1 MGSLLDSPTMGCLGY
16 LSLVALLSCGI
27 QGASLPYLDGYQ
39 LHLNQMGVIID
50 LEMKD
55 LNPLVGGKAHV
66 ELPISPV
73 WKMLEV
79 DAQLLKPVINTL
91 EKTTLPVW
99 KLLEVEAPFLKPFII
114 ALEKN
119 TLGRIYDVMTVKAD
133 MTFNA
138 EEIVKGIFNIA
149 VDYTLV
155 HKDGT
160 EEKATLLIQGKN
172 ESGKLVTSMEIIP
185 KNNVVMLE
193 KKIFFPLEMIFTCNW
208 PSAHTLTIKGDF
220 GKIFLNIANDMNEVS
235 VRGVLEYLGQQY
247 KYSTILSIREKMF
260 TVTFQEPSK
269 ELYDVV
275 MKVKMLNGF
284 PMLEITGNIP
294 TFQYFTAGDFKT
306 EVIVNSWLNYEIKHI
321 FHGVEMLRLTV
332 DMLNGFPKMEI
343 TGKIPAFKYL
353 TAGTFKTEVIV
364 HSWLNYEIKHTFN
377 GVEML
382 RATFGMLN
390 GFPRMEITGKMPTIK
405 YFTAGDFKT
414 EVIVKSWLNYEIKHT
429 FNDVEILRLT
439 FQMLN
444 GFPRIEITGY
454 LPTTPLFTA
463 GVFKS
468 QLIVKS
474 LFKYEIKHIFKGMEI
489 LNLKIALINGKMEMM
504 MKYGQTHKT
513 HIVLEYEYLRWIKIL
528 LPTTN
533 TWLSKD
539 LGVEM
544 HYQPTNEEKLI
555 EGGNIKIVAKSDK
568 MPIMK
573 FGGYYGLT
581 LDSTKYEILL
591 NDFYINLLNNEIM
604 LFDGITFSELK
615 FYGKITLDRMY
626 TNSIDRLNINA
637 MMPKIALEAK
647 LHKDGQKV
655 FHYLLTTIETP
666 YKLHIFFPYL
676 FQNIL
681 SMTQEHIEITHEHI
695 VLGNKQVISTLC
707 NLTTKKIITTVT
719 PTMMSFELFDGEVS
733 LVKYVTELTK
743 INVGRNSMLLEG
755 NKIVQF
761 NGYQPWFLPAAL
773 GFNQLKINF
782 HLEVVDKAE
791 GKMNINVA
799 IFKDTTELLNAVVNN
814 VEVPYMIVVK
824 APVLPLEMRVDFEQ
838 SSKVWDV
845 KINTKSY
852 LKVRPTLAKEVE
864 VVLTGVPLFRVALL
878 AKELRITTI
887 MKDLPEITTA
897 VTLKTFS
904 LFQNTLGIEVMV
916 GKISHKTLL
925 GWNINMLRKAF
936 VDVKVI
942 GSGTELLGD
951 YELFRHF
958 NWNIVSLK
966 NIDVEWT
973 GKVLCTGLKVFK
985 TPMLT
990 EGKLLFKDYVVDI
1003 KMVEKLMDVPYTLI
1017 FKSHPLTVAVLP
1029 FFQYP

>member
-1 MGSLLDSPTMGCLGY
+1 MGSLLDSPTMGFLGC
-16 LSLVALLSCGI
+16 LSLVALLACGI
-27 QGASLPYLDGYQ
+27 QGASLPYKNGYQ
-39 LHLNQMGVIID
+39 FHLNQKGVIMD
-50 LEMKD
+50 LAMKD

-66 ELPISPV
+66 ELPLSPI

-79 DAQLLKPVINTL
+79 DAQLLKPIIKTL

-99 KLLEVEAPFLKPFII
+99 KLLEVEAPFLKPIII

-119 TLGRIYDVMTVKAD
+119 TLERIYDVMTVKAD

-138 EEIVKGIFNIA
+138 EEILNGIFNIA

-172 ESGKLVTSMEIIP
+172 KSGKHVTSMEIIP
-185 KNNVVMLE
+185 KNNVVMPE
-193 KKIFFPLEMIFTCNW
+193 KKIFSPLEIIFICNW

-260 TVTFQEPSK
+260 TVTLQEPSK

-284 PMLEITGNIP
+284 PMLEIIGNIP
-294 TFQYFTAGDFKT
+294 TFQYFTAGAFKT
-306 EVIVNSWLNYEIKHI
+306 EVIVNSWLNYEIKHA
-321 FHGVEMLRLTV
+321 FHGKEMLRLTFV
-332 DMLNGFPKMEI
+332 MLNGFPRMEI
-343 TGKIPAFKYL
+343 TGNVPAFKYL
-353 TAGTFKTEVIV
+353 AAGTFKTEVIV
-364 HSWLNYEIKHTFN
+364 HSLLNYEVKHAFN

-382 RATFGMLN
+382 KLTFGMLN
-390 GFPRMEITGKMPTIK
+390 GFPRIEISGKIPTFK

-414 EVIVKSWLNYEIKHT
+414 EVLINSWLNYEIKHI
-429 FNDVEILRLT
+429 FNGLKMLRLT
-439 FQMLN
+439 FKMLN
-444 GFPRIEITGY
+444 GFPMIEITGSV
-454 LPTTPLFTA
+454 PTTPLFTA
-463 GVFKS
+463 GVFKTE
-468 QLIVKS
+468 LIVKS
-474 LFKYEIKHIFKGMEI
+474 LYNYEIKHVFKGMEM
-489 LNLKIALINGKMEMM
+489 LNLNIAIINGKMEMI

-539 LGVEM
+539 LGFEM
-544 HYQPTNEEKLI
+544 HYQPTNEGKLI

-573 FGGYYGLT
+573 FGGYCGLT

-591 NDFYINLLNNEIM
+591 NDFYINLLNNEIL

-615 FYGKITLDRMY
+615 FYGKISLDRLY
-626 TNSIDRLNINA
+626 TNSIDRLNLNA

-647 LHKDGQKV
+647 LHKDEQKV

-719 PTMMSFELFDGEVS
+719 PTMMSLELFDGEVS

-743 INVGRNSMLLEG
+743 VDVGRNSMLLEG

-761 NGYQPWFLPAAL
+761 NAYHPWFLPAIL
-773 GFNQLKINF
+773 GFNQLKTKF

-799 IFKDTTELLNAVVNN
+799 VIKDTTEIINAVVNN
-814 VEVPYMIVVK
+814 VEVPYMMVVK
-824 APVLPLEMRVDFEQ
+824 APLLPLEMKVDYEL
-838 SSKVWDV
+838 STKVWNI
-845 KINTKSY
+845 KINNRSI
-852 LKVRPTLAKEVE
+852 LEIRPT
-864 VVLTGVPLFRVALL
+864 
-878 AKELRITTI
+878 
-887 MKDLPEITTA
+887 M
-897 VTLKTFS
+897 KTFS

-951 YELFRHF
+951 YELFRH
-958 NWNIVSLK
+958 L
-966 NIDVEWT
+966 
-973 GKVLCTGLKVFK
+973 
-985 TPMLT
+985 
-990 EGKLLFKDYVVDI
+990 
-1003 KMVEKLMDVPYTLI
+1003 
-1017 FKSHPLTVAVLP
+1017 
-1029 FFQYP
+1029 

>member
-1 MGSLLDSPTMGCLGY
+1 MGSLLDSPTMRFLGC

-27 QGASLPYLDGYQ
+27 QGASLPYQNGYK
-39 LHLNQMGVIID
+39 LHLNQKGVLMD

-55 LNPLVGGKAHV
+55 LNPLIGGKAHV
-66 ELPISPV
+66 ELPISSV

-79 DAQLLKPVINTL
+79 DAQLLKPIIKTL

-138 EEIVKGIFNIA
+138 EEIFKGIFNVA

-160 EEKATLLIQGKN
+160 KEKATLLIQGKN
-172 ESGKLVTSMEIIP
+172 ESGKLVTSMEILP
-185 KNNVVMLE
+185 KNNVVKPE

-220 GKIFLNIANDMNEVS
+220 GKIFLNIANNMNEVS
-235 VRGVLEYLGQQY
+235 VRGALEYLGQQY
-247 KYSTILSIREKMF
+247 KYSTILSIKDKMF
-260 TVTFQEPSK
+260 TVTLQEPSK

-275 MKVKMLNGF
+275 MKVKMVNGF
-284 PMLEITGNIP
+284 PILEITGNIP

-306 EVIVNSWLNYEIKHI
+306 EVIVNSWLNYEIKH
-321 FHGVEMLRLTV
+321 
-332 DMLNGFPKMEI
+332 
-343 TGKIPAFKYL
+343 
-353 TAGTFKTEVIV
+353 
-364 HSWLNYEIKHTFN
+364 TFN

-382 RATFGMLN
+382 RLTFGMLN
-390 GFPRMEITGKMPTIK
+390 GFPRMEISGKMPTFK

-414 EVIVKSWLNYEIKHT
+414 EVIVNSWFNYEIKHT
-429 FNDVEILRLT
+429 FNGVEMLRLT

-444 GFPRIEITGY
+444 GFPRIEISGY

-474 LFKYEIKHIFKGMEI
+474 LYKYEIKHIFKGMEI
-489 LNLKIALINGKMEMM
+489 LNLKIALINGKMEII

-539 LGVEM
+539 LGVEV
-544 HYQPTNEEKLI
+544 HYQPTNEEKLL
-555 EGGNIKIVAKSDK
+555 EGGNIKILAKSDN
-568 MPIMK
+568 MPVMK

-615 FYGKITLDRMY
+615 FYGKIALDLLS
-626 TNSIDRLNINA
+626 TNSIDRFNLMI
-637 MMPKIALEAK
+637 PKIALEAK
-647 LHKDGQKV
+647 IHKDEQKV

-666 YKLHIFFPYL
+666 YKLYIFFPYV

-681 SMTQEHIEITHEHI
+681 SMTREHIEITHEHV

-707 NLTTKKIITTVT
+707 NLTTKKIITKVT
-719 PTMMSFELFDGEVS
+719 PSLMSIELFDGEVS

-743 INVGRNSMLLEG
+743 IDVGRNAMLLEG

-761 NGYQPWFLPAAL
+761 TGYQPWFLPTIL
-773 GFNQLKINF
+773 KFNQLKTKF

-791 GKMNINVA
+791 GKININVA
-799 IFKDTTELLNAVVNN
+799 VFKDTTELINAVVNN
-814 VEVPYMIVVK
+814 VEVPYMMVVK
-824 APVLPLEMRVDFEQ
+824 APILPLEMRIDYEL
-838 SSKVWDV
+838 STKVWYV
-845 KINTKSY
+845 KINNRSY
-852 LKVRPTLAKEVE
+852 LEVRPTVANEVE

-878 AKELRITTI
+878 GKELRITTI
-887 MKDLPEITTA
+887 IKDLPEITTA

-951 YELFRHF
+951 YEVFRHL
-958 NWNIVSLK
+958 NWNIVNLK

-973 GKVLCTGLKVFK
+973 GKVMCSGLKVFE
-985 TPMLT
+985 TPMVT
-990 EGKLLFKDYVVDI
+990 EGKLLFKDFVVDME
-1003 KMVEKLMDVPYTLI
+1003 MVEKLMDVPYTLI
-1017 FKSHPLTVAVLP
+1017 FKSHPLTVALLP

>member
-1 MGSLLDSPTMGCLGY
+1 MGTMGFLGY

-27 QGASLPYLDGYQ
+27 QGASLPYQNGYQ
-39 LHLNQMGVIID
+39 FHLNQKGVRMD

-66 ELPISPV
+66 ELPLSPL

-79 DAQLLKPVINTL
+79 DAQLLKPIIKTL

-99 KLLEVEAPFLKPFII
+99 KLLEVEAPFLKPIII

-138 EEIVKGIFNIA
+138 EEILKGIFNVA

-160 EEKATLLIQGKN
+160 EEKTTLLIQGKN
-172 ESGKLVTSMEIIP
+172 ISGKHVTSMEIIP
-185 KNNVVMLE
+185 KNNVVMPE

-260 TVTFQEPSK
+260 TVTLQEPSK
-269 ELYDVV
+269 ELYTIV

-284 PMLEITGNIP
+284 PILEITGNIP

-306 EVIVNSWLNYEIKHI
+306 EVIVKGWLNYEIKHT
-321 FHGVEMLRLTV
+321 FHGMEMMRLTFG
-332 DMLNGFPKMEI
+332 MLNGFPRMEI
-343 TGKIPAFKYL
+343 TGNVPAFKYL

-364 HSWLNYEIKHTFN
+364 HSWLNYEVKHMFN

-382 RATFGMLN
+382 KLTFGMLN
-390 GFPRMEITGKMPTIK
+390 GFPRIEMTGNTPTFE
-405 YFTAGDFKT
+405 YFTAGTFKT
-414 EVIVKSWLNYEIKHT
+414 EVIAHSWLNYEIKHI
-429 FNDVEILRLT
+429 FNDVEMMRLT
-439 FQMLN
+439 FEMLN
-444 GFPRIEITGY
+444 GFPMIMMTGTV
-454 LPTTPLFTA
+454 PTTPLFTA
-463 GVFKS
+463 GDFKS
-468 QLIVKS
+468 ELRMKS
-474 LFKYEIKHIFKGMEI
+474 LYNYEIKHVFKGMEM
-489 LNLKIALINGKMEMM
+489 LNLNIALINGKMEMI

-513 HIVLEYEYLRWIKIL
+513 HIVLEYEYLRWIKIH

-533 TWLSKD
+533 TWLTKD

-544 HYQPTNEEKLI
+544 HYQPTNEAKLL

-568 MPIMK
+568 MPFMK

-591 NDFYINLLNNEIM
+591 NDFYVNLLNNEIM

-615 FYGKITLDRMY
+615 FYGKITLDNLSMNVMDY
-626 TNSIDRLNINA
+626 LNLNA
-637 MMPKIALEAK
+637 LMPKIALEAK
-647 LHKDGQKV
+647 IHKDELKV
-655 FHYLLTTIETP
+655 FHYILTTIETP
-666 YKLHIFFPYL
+666 NKLYIFFPYL

-681 SMTQEHIEITHEHI
+681 RMPQEHIEITHEHV

-743 INVGRNSMLLEG
+743 IDVGRNSMLLEG

-761 NGYQPWFLPAAL
+761 NAYQPWFLPAAL
-773 GFNQLKINF
+773 GFNQLKTKF
-782 HLEVVDKAE
+782 HL
-791 GKMNINVA
+791 
-799 IFKDTTELLNAVVNN
+799 
-814 VEVPYMIVVK
+814 
-824 APVLPLEMRVDFEQ
+824 
-838 SSKVWDV
+838 
-845 KINTKSY
+845 
-852 LKVRPTLAKEVE
+852 
-864 VVLTGVPLFRVALL
+864 
-878 AKELRITTI
+878 
-887 MKDLPEITTA
+887 
-897 VTLKTFS
+897 
-904 LFQNTLGIEVMV
+904 
-916 GKISHKTLL
+916 
-925 GWNINMLRKAF
+925 
-936 VDVKVI
+936 
-942 GSGTELLGD
+942 
-951 YELFRHF
+951 
-958 NWNIVSLK
+958 
-966 NIDVEWT
+966 
-973 GKVLCTGLKVFK
+973 
-985 TPMLT
+985 
-990 EGKLLFKDYVVDI
+990 
-1003 KMVEKLMDVPYTLI
+1003 
-1017 FKSHPLTVAVLP
+1017 
-1029 FFQYP
+1029 

>member
-1 MGSLLDSPTMGCLGY
+1 MGTMGFLGY

-27 QGASLPYLDGYQ
+27 QGASLPYQNGYQ
-39 LHLNQMGVIID
+39 FHLNQKGVRMD

-66 ELPISPV
+66 ELPISSI

-79 DAQLLKPVINTL
+79 DAQLLKPIINTL

-99 KLLEVEAPFLKPFII
+99 KLLEVEAPFLRPFIL

-133 MTFNA
+133 MTVNA
-138 EEIVKGIFNIA
+138 AEILKGIFNVA

-172 ESGKLVTSMEIIP
+172 ESGKHVTSMEIIP
-185 KNNVVMLE
+185 KNNVVIPE

-235 VRGVLEYLGQQY
+235 VRGVLEYFGQQY

-260 TVTFQEPSK
+260 TVTLQEPSK

-284 PMLEITGNIP
+284 PMIEITGNIP
-294 TFQYFTAGDFKT
+294 TFQYFTAGDFKTEVIVKGWLNYEIKHTFHGMEMMRLTFGMLNGFPRMEITGNVPAFKYLTAGHFKTEVIVNSWLNYEVKHAFNGVEMLKVTFGMLNGFPRIEITGSVPAFQYFTAGDFKT

-321 FHGVEMLRLTV
+321 FNGVEMMRLTFE
-332 DMLNGFPKMEI
+332 MLNGFPM
-343 TGKIPAFKYL
+343 
-353 TAGTFKTEVIV
+353 
-364 HSWLNYEIKHTFN
+364 
-377 GVEML
+377 
-382 RATFGMLN
+382 
-390 GFPRMEITGKMPTIK
+390 
-405 YFTAGDFKT
+405 
-414 EVIVKSWLNYEIKHT
+414 
-429 FNDVEILRLT
+429 
-439 FQMLN
+439 
-444 GFPRIEITGY
+444 IEITGTV
-454 LPTTPLFTA
+454 PTTPLFTA
-463 GVFKS
+463 GEFKS
-468 QLIVKS
+468 EFRMKS
-474 LFKYEIKHIFKGMEI
+474 LYNYEIKHVFKGMELFN
-489 LNLKIALINGKMEMM
+489 LNIALINGKMEMI

-513 HIVLEYEYLRWIKIL
+513 HIVLEYEYLRWIKVL

-533 TWLSKD
+533 TWLTKD

-544 HYQPTNEEKLI
+544 HYQPTNEAKLL

-581 LDSTKYEILL
+581 MDSTKYEILL

-615 FYGKITLDRMY
+615 FYGKITLDNLSMNVMDY
-626 TNSIDRLNINA
+626 LNLNA
-637 MMPKIALEAK
+637 LVPKIALEAK
-647 LHKDGQKV
+647 IHKDEQKV
-655 FHYLLTTIETP
+655 FHYILTTIETP
-666 YKLHIFFPYL
+666 CKLYIFFPYL

-681 SMTQEHIEITHEHI
+681 SMPQEHIEITHEHV

-733 LVKYVTELTK
+733 LVKYVTEPTK
-743 INVGRNSMLLEG
+743 IDVGRNSMLLEG

-761 NGYQPWFLPAAL
+761 NAYQPWFLPAAL
-773 GFNQLKINF
+773 GFNQLKTKF

-791 GKMNINVA
+791 GKININVA
-799 IFKDTTELLNAVVNN
+799 VFKDTTELMNAVVNN

-824 APVLPLEMRVDFEQ
+824 APVLPLEMRIDYEL
-838 SSKVWDV
+838 STKVWNV
-845 KINTKSY
+845 KVNNKSY
-852 LKVRPTLAKEVE
+852 LEVKPTVANEVE

-942 GSGTELLGD
+942 GSGTELFGD
-951 YELFRHF
+951 YEIFRHL
-958 NWNIVSLK
+958 NWNIVNLK

-973 GKVLCTGLKVFK
+973 GKVLCTGLKFFK
-985 TPMLT
+985 TPMVT
-990 EGKLLFKDYVVDI
+990 KGKLLFKDFVVDI
-1003 KMVEKLMDVPYTLI
+1003 KMVEKLMDVPYTFI

-1029 FFQYP
+1029 FFMYP

>member
-1 MGSLLDSPTMGCLGY
+1 MGIPSKFGIMGHLVILGLLAFL
-16 LSLVALLSCGI
+16 AGI
-27 QGASLPYLDGYQ
+27 QGASLPYHGEYEY
-39 LHLNQMGVIID
+39 HFNQFGVHMD
-50 LEMKD
+50 LVLKD
-55 LNPLVGGKAHV
+55 EVNPLVGGKAHV
-66 ELPISPV
+66 ELPISSV

-79 DAQLLKPVINTL
+79 DAQLLKPIINTL

-99 KLLEVEAPFLKPFII
+99 KLLDGEAPFLKPII
-114 ALEKN
+114 ITLEKN
-119 TLGRIYDVMTVKAD
+119 TLGRIYDVMTIKAD

-172 ESGKLVTSMEIIP
+172 ESGKLITSMEIIP
-185 KNNVVMLE
+185 KNNVVMPE

-235 VRGVLEYLGQQY
+235 VRGALEYLGQQY
-247 KYSTILSIREKMF
+247 KYSTILSIKDKMF
-260 TVTFQEPSK
+260 TVTLQEPSK

-306 EVIVNSWLNYEIKHI
+306 EVIVNSWLDYEIKHT

-343 TGKIPAFKYL
+343 TGNVPAFKYLTAGTFKTEAIVHSWLNYEIKHVFNGVEMLKLTFGMLKGFPRMEINGNAPTFKYL

-364 HSWLNYEIKHTFN
+364 HSWLNYEVKHAFN

-382 RATFGMLN
+382 KLTFGMLN
-390 GFPRMEITGKMPTIK
+390 GFPRIEITGKMPTFK

-414 EVIVKSWLNYEIKHT
+414 EMIVKSLLNYEIKHT
-429 FNDVEILRLT
+429 FNGVEMLRLT

-444 GFPRIEITGY
+444 GFPRMEFTGSV
-454 LPTTPLFTA
+454 PTTLLFTA
-463 GVFKS
+463 GGFKS

-474 LFKYEIKHIFKGMEI
+474 LYNYEIKHVFKGMEMFN
-489 LNLKIALINGKMEMM
+489 LNIALINGKMEMI

-539 LGVEM
+539 LGFEM

-568 MPIMK
+568 MPVMK

-604 LFDGITFSELK
+604 LFDGITFSEMK
-615 FYGKITLDRMY
+615 FYGKILLDHQGVNGSMP
-626 TNSIDRLNINA
+626 TISLEVNIQ
-637 MMPKIALEAK
+637 
-647 LHKDGQKV
+647 KDKKKV
-655 FHYLLTTIETP
+655 FQYLLTTIETS
-666 YKLHIFFPYL
+666 YKLDIFFPYL
-676 FQNIL
+676 FQNVL
-681 SMTQEHIEITHEHI
+681 SMAQEHIEITQEHVVHE
-695 VLGNKQVISTLC
+695 NKRIITTLC
-707 NLTTKKIITTVT
+707 NLTNKKIITTVT
-719 PTMMSFELFDGEVS
+719 PTMMSLELFDGEVS

-743 INVGRNSMLLEG
+743 IDVGTTSLVLEG

-761 NGYQPWFLPAAL
+761 NAYQPWFLPAAL
-773 GFNQLKINF
+773 GFNQLKTKF
-782 HLEVVDKAE
+782 HLEVIDKAE
-791 GKMNINVA
+791 GKININ
-799 IFKDTTELLNAVVNN
+799 
-814 VEVPYMIVVK
+814 
-824 APVLPLEMRVDFEQ
+824 
-838 SSKVWDV
+838 
-845 KINTKSY
+845 
-852 LKVRPTLAKEVE
+852 
-864 VVLTGVPLFRVALL
+864 
-878 AKELRITTI
+878 
-887 MKDLPEITTA
+887 
-897 VTLKTFS
+897 
-904 LFQNTLGIEVMV
+904 
-916 GKISHKTLL
+916 
-925 GWNINMLRKAF
+925 
-936 VDVKVI
+936 
-942 GSGTELLGD
+942 
-951 YELFRHF
+951 
-958 NWNIVSLK
+958 
-966 NIDVEWT
+966 
-973 GKVLCTGLKVFK
+973 
-985 TPMLT
+985 
-990 EGKLLFKDYVVDI
+990 
-1003 KMVEKLMDVPYTLI
+1003 
-1017 FKSHPLTVAVLP
+1017 
-1029 FFQYP
+1029 